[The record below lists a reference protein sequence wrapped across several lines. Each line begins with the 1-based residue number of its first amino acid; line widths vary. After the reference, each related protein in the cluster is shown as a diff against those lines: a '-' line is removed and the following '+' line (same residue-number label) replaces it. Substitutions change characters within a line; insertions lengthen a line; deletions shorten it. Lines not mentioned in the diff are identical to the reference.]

1 MTPEEFLHKLK
12 NLPEDSLLTPAHIV
26 GIVEIIK
33 PLLKE
38 KPAEIDYD
46 KLSNSQLID
55 ENTLAKWLCQS
66 IHTIRKWR
74 EKGGVGPKFTKVSS
88 GSVRYKVQ
96 HIREWLDDNVY
107 TSTTDYDYRSRS
119 FTDIFS
125 DKKVYLNYDEEK
137 LVDFFTS
144 IDREDE
150 PTSVEFF
157 QYENCPFLD
166 AVLSNSVSNDI
177 DLNQEF
183 KVCINSEIITTTLD
197 KVLEYLELTSNYVE
211 QLIDKGLEIEESSKY
226 RGTYESIKLYKKLQ
240 KELSYK
246 NNY

>member
-1 MTPEEFLHKLK
+1 MTPEEFLHQLK

-96 HIREWLDDNVY
+96 HIRDWLDDNIY
-107 TSTTDYDYRSRS
+107 TSTTDYDYRRLV
-119 FTDIFS
+119 DNFS
-125 DKKVYLNYDEEK
+125 NKIVYFNYEEEE
-137 LVDFFTS
+137 LVDFFSS

-150 PTSVEFF
+150 PSSIEFF
-157 QYENCPFLD
+157 QYEKCPLIEC
-166 AVLSNSVSNDI
+166 VLSSATPNDI
-177 DLNQEF
+177 DLNQEINI
-183 KVCINSEIITTTLD
+183 CINNEITKTTLD
-197 KVLEYLELTSNYVE
+197 KILDYLRLNSRYVALLIEY
-211 QLIDKGLEIEESSKY
+211 GLQIEEN
-226 RGTYESIKLYKKLQ
+226 SIHRKVYDSTKLYNKL
-240 KELSYK
+240 KSELK
-246 NNY
+246 